1 MFLLSEAKS
10 KNNLK
15 FPPVIAEFLEE
26 DNIQLCDGT
35 PLSDSIISPQYLS
48 VLLAH
53 LSNEPILDS
62 IFRELLSA
70 GGVEIALRPV
80 AQFTD
85 RKSIF
90 FSDLGIIV
98 RSFNETALGYRI
110 GGIGGELILNPS
122 TERVLDLTSTVDI
135 VVLAQQIYT

>member
-1 MFLLSEAKS
+1 MFLLSEAKVNTS
-10 KNNLK
+10 K

-62 IFRELLSA
+62 SSVSSSA
-70 GGVEIALRPV
+70 P
-80 AQFTD
+80 
-85 RKSIF
+85 
-90 FSDLGIIV
+90 
-98 RSFNETALGYRI
+98 
-110 GGIGGELILNPS
+110 GE
-122 TERVLDLTSTVDI
+122 
-135 VVLAQQIYT
+135 